1 MAYYGFALTATHFF
15 YKRLKKV
22 SKKTLAPT
30 YGPLAEARGSFAPGS
45 IRAQR
50 LRFASL
56 HLLSL
61 CLAAPNGRCAPPP
74 GSIPPLSL
82 PTSPYR
88 SRSKAG
94 ELTLGLLSGE
104 ERGVVGFGFVVDLP
118 LTPALSPRRGSR
130 FVGLSESEFDSILH
144 VGVALPNT
152 SISPFSGR
160 VRGRFVCFLEPE
172 FNAVSHVGA
181 APPNTTVSPLS
192 LRERARVR
200 GS

>member
-1 MAYYGFALTATHFF
+1 MPWGLFCLVGCGGISVSAGVAADGFALTATHFF

-30 YGPLAEARGSFAPGS
+30 CGPLAGARGSFAPGS

-61 CLAAPNGRCAPPP
+61 RLAAPNGRCAPTP

-88 SRSKAG
+88 SRAAA
-94 ELTLGLLSGE
+94 ELTLILLSGE
-104 ERGVVGFGFVVDLP
+104 ERVFGFGFVVDSP
-118 LTPALSPRRGSR
+118 LTPALSRGR
-130 FVGLSESEFDSILH
+130 G
-144 VGVALPNT
+144 
-152 SISPFSGR
+152 
-160 VRGRFVCFLEPE
+160 GRFVVFSRFSL
-172 FNAVSHVGA
+172 NSVSQVGVLLPVHA
-181 APPNTTVSPLS
+181 VSPLS
-192 LRERARVR
+192 LWERVRVR
-200 GS
+200 GF

>member
-1 MAYYGFALTATHFF
+1 LVGFGGISVSAGVADYGFALTATHFF

-30 YGPLAEARGSFAPGS
+30 CGPLAGARGSFAAGS

-61 CLAAPNGRCAPPP
+61 CLAAPNGRCALSP

-88 SRSKAG
+88 SRAAA
-94 ELTLGLLSGE
+94 ELTLILLSGE
-104 ERGVVGFGFVVDLP
+104 ERGVVGFGFVLDLP
-118 LTPALSPRRGSR
+118 LTPALSRGRGGR
-130 FVGLSESEFDSILH
+130 FVCFSKPQFDAVSH

-152 SISPFSGR
+152 
-160 VRGRFVCFLEPE
+160 
-172 FNAVSHVGA
+172 A
-181 APPNTTVSPLS
+181 VSPLS
-192 LRERARVR
+192 LRAVRRFGRARVR
-200 GS
+200 GF

>member
-30 YGPLAEARGSFAPGS
+30 CGPLAGARGSFALGL

-61 CLAAPNGRCAPPP
+61 CLAAPNGRCAPNPRINP
-74 GSIPPLSL
+74 STQPSDVARG
-82 PTSPYR
+82 

-104 ERGVVGFGFVVDLP
+104 ERVFGFGFVVDLP

-130 FVGLSESEFDSILH
+130 FVGLSESELDSVSH

-152 SISPFSGR
+152 SISPLSGR

-181 APPNTTVSPLS
+181 APPNTTVTPLS